1 MAAGRLWET
10 VLISCLKRVSEK
22 RVLFYFGSYIYDQ
35 WSIWAFQPFIENVR
49 DVGICF
55 TQGRIPD
62 RGLKSS
68 NPIRILDITQRIKES
83 SYRKWRTSNCTK
95 GN

>member
-1 MAAGRLWET
+1 MVWLPEDCGET
-10 VLISCLKRVSEK
+10 VLISFLKRVSEK

-55 TQGRIPD
+55 VQGRIPD
-62 RGLKSS
+62 LTGV
-68 NPIRILDITQRIKES
+68 
-83 SYRKWRTSNCTK
+83 
-95 GN
+95 